1 MENITEAMMLK
12 GMISCF
18 LIGFQCTLMLVF
30 LICTIIDIKNAKKD
44 LKATENWINSIELQH
59 KFEQVILDNL
69 NSQDDR
75 LDVIEEKL
83 GIKEDE
89 DE

>member
-18 LIGFQCTLMLVF
+18 LIGLQCTLMLVF

-44 LKATENWINSIELQH
+44 LKSTENWIKSIELQH